1 MLGYRS
7 RCATGYGLSR
17 RRTAVSDA
25 GSHQVIAAFLQRK
38 AEDILKGLRSIS
50 MDKYVIRYLFGQVG
64 YAVLVAV
71 GIAVAV
77 WLVVHGINWLYT
89 TTRLIGAT

>member
-1 MLGYRS
+1 MMRPALIAIAGMGAGRKE
-7 RCATGYGLSR
+7 
-17 RRTAVSDA
+17 RTPA
-25 GSHQVIAAFLQRK
+25 
-38 AEDILKGLRSIS
+38 S